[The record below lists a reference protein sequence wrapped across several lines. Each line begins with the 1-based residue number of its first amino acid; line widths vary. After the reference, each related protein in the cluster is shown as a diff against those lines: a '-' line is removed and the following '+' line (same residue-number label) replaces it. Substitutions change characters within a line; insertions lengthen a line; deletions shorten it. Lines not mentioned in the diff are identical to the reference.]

1 VLPWERELVEVN
13 HLEVRVR
20 EGGFSEEG
28 EGEHREGSSLHLRTH
43 QQMCQLVLVAGSGWC
58 HSDLVFTEASLQHK
72 WNILFMA
79 VLTRDGMKH
88 LKDSQHFPTDSYF

>member
-43 QQMCQLVLVAGSGWC
+43 QQMCQLVLVAGS
-58 HSDLVFTEASLQHK
+58 V
-72 WNILFMA
+72 
-79 VLTRDGMKH
+79 VDGAIATWSSRRH
-88 LKDSQHFPTDSYF
+88 LCSTSGIYYLWQC